1 MGRRFFCAGVL
12 RYGQS
17 SSTADGGELLKSRA
31 DLAGLNAPAVSA
43 ERKKELQAFERHA
56 GVRFKRLGLLNLAFA
71 HRSYSNE
78 TANTSGN
85 NEKLE
90 FLGDSVLGLV
100 VAEHLFATLPDKAEG
115 DLAKI
120 KSFVVSEESLA
131 KVAARLEVDRYLLV
145 GRGEEYSG
153 GRKKKAI
160 LADAMEAI
168 IGALLV
174 DSGMKSARK
183 FVLEQLVPEI
193 DLVLQNRHRKDYK
206 TLLQEYVQ
214 KKYKTYP
221 KYHLTRRSGPDHNKT
236 FWIEVRINDESFGPG
251 QGKNKKQAEQAA
263 AKLAYEA
270 LCPSSAA
277 NNGCE

>member
-1 MGRRFFCAGVL
+1 M
-12 RYGQS
+12 
-17 SSTADGGELLKSRA
+17 KSRA
-31 DLAGLNAPAVSA
+31 DIAGLHGTAVTS
-43 ERKKELQAFERHA
+43 ERKKELHAFERHA
-56 GVRFKRLGLLNLAFA
+56 GARFKRLGLLNLAFV

-78 TANTSGN
+78 TANPSGN

-100 VAEHLFATLPDKAEG
+100 VAEHLFTTLPDKVEG

-131 KVAARLEVDRYLLV
+131 KVAARLQVDRYLLV

-153 GRKKKAI
+153 GRQKKAI

-168 IGALLV
+168 IGALFL
-174 DSGMKSARK
+174 DSGMKSARR

-193 DLVLQNRHRKDYK
+193 DLVLQDRHRKDYK
-206 TLLQEYVQ
+206 TLLQEFVQ

-221 KYHLTRRSGPDHNKT
+221 KYHLTHRSGPDHNKT
-236 FWIEVRINDESFGPG
+236 FWIEVRISDQSFGPG
-251 QGKNKKQAEQAA
+251 EGKNKKQAEQAA

-270 LCPSSAA
+270 LCPSRRPGEGS
-277 NNGCE
+277 GKGSS